1 MSQNVRVIKNRNK
14 NSSTSNWSNLCN
26 ILSAFNVESNKD
38 KLILNW
44 DNPEV
49 DQFEFIRELF
59 SKLTE
64 TTVSGSYDGYSKT
77 WVVKA

>member
-26 ILSAFNVESNKD
+26 ILNAFNVESNKD